1 MKDVKFFLT
10 ESDSSITEQDIK
22 KITNYYALGVPA
34 VLGTMFS
41 KLRGKRL
48 SFRERLALTYLGG
61 ITGMFDDLFDRWNVD
76 PSRIYLLMDNPSS
89 VKPANDFERLFLY
102 WYEGKALQQ
111 VSDKLA
117 FREACGPVFDAQK
130 QSLRQLKH
138 HKPSRDEIREITFF
152 KGGVSL
158 LFYRSAIELQANAS
172 EKEALYEAGALLQ
185 LGNDIFDVY
194 KDLQSGVMTLATE
207 AADIH
212 LLKNEFV
219 NQMHRTIY
227 SFYRI
232 NRPVRSINGALHI
245 LMAGVS
251 RCIVCLD
258 QLQRLQNSG
267 DGAFKP
273 HAYKRKQLI
282 CDMEKPV
289 NIFRMVRHHWL
300 IMLSTMAITKRK
312 YSTEIASK

>member
-48 SFRERLALTYLGG
+48 SFRERLALTYLGA
-61 ITGMFDDLFDRWNVD
+61 ITGLFDDLFDRWNVD
-76 PSRIYLLMDNPSS
+76 PSRIYMLMDNPSS
-89 VKPANDFERLFLY
+89 VKPTNHFERLFKH
-102 WYEGKALQQ
+102 WYEGKALKQ
-111 VSDKLA
+111 VSDKMA
-117 FREACGPVFDAQK
+117 FRDACGPVFEAQK
-130 QSLRQLKH
+130 QSLKQLQQ
-138 HKPSRDEIREITFF
+138 HKPSHDDIKEITYY

-158 LFYRSAIELQANAS
+158 LFYRSALEIQADES
-172 EKEALYEAGALLQ
+172 EKEAIYEAGALLQ

-207 AADIH
+207 AFDIR

-219 NQMHRTIY
+219 GQMHLTIS
-227 SFYRI
+227 SFYKI
-232 NRPVRSINGALHI
+232 NRPVRSINSALHI

-251 RCIVCLD
+251 RCLVCLD
-258 QLQRLQNSG
+258 QLQRLQDSG
-267 DGAFKP
+267 DGSFRP
-273 HAYKRKQLI
+273 NTYKRKQLI

-300 IMLSTMAITKRK
+300 IMLTSVAIAKRK
-312 YSTEIASK
+312 KTDELVL